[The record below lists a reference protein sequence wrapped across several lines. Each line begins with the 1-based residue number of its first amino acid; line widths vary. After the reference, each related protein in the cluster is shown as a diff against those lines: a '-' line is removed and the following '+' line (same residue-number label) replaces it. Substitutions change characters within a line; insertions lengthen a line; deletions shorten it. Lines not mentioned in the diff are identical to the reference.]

1 MKEVIMHEFA
11 RAEKVVADNFSTVFT
26 KEDVYRLLNS
36 VKENLIG
43 PDVETKEESFTRTQI
58 NSAICEAIDY
68 SDSEDLIHLDYADAE
83 FSISGNE
90 ISVDYIPKG
99 INQEGLVEK
108 VNRYL
113 RADLSR

>member
-11 RAEKVVADNFSTVFT
+11 RAEKIVADNFSTVFT

-36 VKENLIG
+36 VKVNLYYSEN
-43 PDVETKEESFTRTQI
+43 DVVIKESFTREQI
-58 NSAICEAIDY
+58 DSAISELFNYADLDDLITIDY
-68 SDSEDLIHLDYADAE
+68 QNAE

-90 ISVDYIPKG
+90 ISVDYIPKEVNG
-99 INQEGLVEK
+99 DELIDR

-113 RADLSR
+113 RAE

>member
-11 RAEKVVADNFSTVFT
+11 RAEKVVADNFSSVFT

-36 VKENLIG
+36 VKANLI
-43 PDVETKEESFTRTQI
+43 DSNVETKEESFTREQI
-58 NSAICEAIDY
+58 DSAISELFNYADLDDLIDIDY
-68 SDSEDLIHLDYADAE
+68 ENAE

-90 ISVDYIPKG
+90 ISVDYIPKS
-99 INQEGLVEK
+99 INGDELIDR

-113 RADLSR
+113 RAE

>member
-36 VKENLIG
+36 VKGNLYDSAN
-43 PDVETKEESFTRTQI
+43 DVVVKESFTREQI
-58 NSAICEAIDY
+58 GSAI
-68 SDSEDLIHLDYADAE
+68 SELFNYADLDDLIELDYINAE
-83 FSISGNE
+83 FSIRGNE
-90 ISVDYIPKG
+90 ISVDYIPKSA
-99 INQEGLVEK
+99 NVDELVDR

-113 RADLSR
+113 RAE